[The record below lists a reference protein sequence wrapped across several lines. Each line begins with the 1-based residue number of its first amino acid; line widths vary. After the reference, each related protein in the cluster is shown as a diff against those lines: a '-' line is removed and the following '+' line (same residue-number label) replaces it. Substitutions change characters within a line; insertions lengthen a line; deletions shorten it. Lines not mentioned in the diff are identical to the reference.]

1 MAAACGA
8 SDSPFSLRCSHNNL
22 PRQMGAFSSRI
33 SRIMNGGDGLEAL
46 WIVGQP
52 SPTPAMAPTQE
63 VKGERGAGGV
73 KDLDLQRD
81 DDGN

>member
-1 MAAACGA
+1 
-8 SDSPFSLRCSHNNL
+8 
-22 PRQMGAFSSRI
+22 
-33 SRIMNGGDGLEAL
+33 MNGGDGLEAL

-52 SPTPAMAPTQE
+52 SPTPAVARTQE
-63 VKGERGAGGV
+63 VKGQRGAGGV

>member
-1 MAAACGA
+1 
-8 SDSPFSLRCSHNNL
+8 
-22 PRQMGAFSSRI
+22 
-33 SRIMNGGDGLEAL
+33 MNGGDGLEAL

-63 VKGERGAGGV
+63 VKGERGAGGL

>member
-1 MAAACGA
+1 
-8 SDSPFSLRCSHNNL
+8 
-22 PRQMGAFSSRI
+22 MGVFSSKI
-33 SRIMNGGDGLEAL
+33 LRIMNGGDGLEAL

-52 SPTPAMAPTQE
+52 SPTPAVAHTQE
-63 VKGERGAGGV
+63 VKGQRGAGGV